1 VADPGADQGGS
12 RIARLVLFGTAL
24 LFFAAL
30 AWLFALRLEN
40 GDFLPSSSSLRKDPM
55 GTAVLY
61 ESLLKSGMQ
70 VERNHDP
77 LSKAMLNP
85 GETFLIIGHRAE
97 PISMFREEA
106 TRELITSFV
115 EQGGR
120 LVITT
125 GQVSSSDSDKK
136 SKDTSKEKSENKKGE
151 QEHQMQPSGDPA
163 PDDAG
168 AGAEDN
174 DSENAGEKKFVDEP
188 APPWAVR
195 TGYPESSTEN
205 DIGNSGENSNE
216 NRTSHAPHAAFGV
229 LAGKALTVTW
239 PDRLVFKELDVAL
252 WQAVLSVDDE
262 PVLIE
267 RRLGKGSI
275 VLATSSF
282 FLSNEAMLRDRQV
295 ALITWL
301 TGSPDRLIF
310 DEFHHGLRSRKT
322 VVGLVR
328 SHNLHGII
336 IGLFLLAVLFLWKNS
351 SSLLPR
357 SGGQKEQIR
366 HHIGRNQFEG
376 LVNILRLHHPDNL
389 VHVALRQWEKGNRK
403 WCDSHP
409 EQLETMRKL
418 AASPETTGDREEQ
431 QVKCYRAISRILNE
445 NNKRTHQ

>member
-1 VADPGADQGGS
+1 MADPGADQGGS

-30 AWLFALRLEN
+30 TWLFALRLEN

-85 GETFLIIGHRAE
+85 GETLLIIGHRAE
-97 PISMFREEA
+97 PINMFRDEA

-168 AGAEDN
+168 AGA
-174 DSENAGEKKFVDEP
+174 GEFVDEP
-188 APPWAVR
+188 VPPFWAVQ

-205 DIGNSGENSNE
+205 SDE

-301 TGSPDRLIF
+301 TGSPARLIF
-310 DEFHHGLRSRKT
+310 DEFHHGLRSRKS

-389 VHVALRQWEKGNRK
+389 VPVALRQWEKGNRK

-409 EQLETMRKL
+409 EQLETMRKF
-418 AASPETTGDREEQ
+418 AESPETTGDREEQ